1 MDTNTSTCPTCI
13 RGLRSA
19 FAAVATTLLVAVS
32 APASASNLVEREYAE
47 AVQSFR
53 AGRTSEAFGRF
64 MDLANR
70 GDVDSARIAL
80 FMHQY
85 GQPLYGKHWDA
96 GPQNVAYWA
105 SLVRNSGTSARATG
119 EFAPTVLV
127 PQKPKARL
135 AAAKPATGTTLKK
148 VARTF
153 D

>member
-1 MDTNTSTCPTCI
+1 MDANKMP
-13 RGLRSA
+13 RAPRNQALRST
-19 FAAVATTLLVAVS
+19 FAAVATVFLLALA

-47 AVQSFR
+47 ALQSFR
-53 AGRTSEAFGRF
+53 SGRTSEAFGRF

-96 GPQNVAYWA
+96 GPQNVAYWT
-105 SLVRNSGTSARATG
+105 SLVRNSGTTARPTG
-119 EFAPTVLV
+119 EFAPTVLN
-127 PQKPKARL
+127 PQKPKAPV
-135 AAAKPATGTTLKK
+135 AAARPAQGTPLKK
-148 VARTF
+148 VARTL

>member
-1 MDTNTSTCPTCI
+1 MHTNNSTRSPRT

-19 FAAVATTLLVAVS
+19 FAAAATVLLVAVS
-32 APASASNLVEREYAE
+32 APAGAGNLVEREYAE
-47 AVQSFR
+47 AVQTFR

-70 GDVDSARIAL
+70 GDVDAARIAL

-105 SLVRNSGTSARATG
+105 SLVRNSGTSARPTG

-127 PQKPKARL
+127 PQKPKTGV
-135 AAAKPATGTTLKK
+135 AAAKPAAGTPLKK